1 MLTIETTHNVL
12 DVRIYNFEGLLV
24 QEENTKSFSVEKL
37 PKGIYL
43 IYYLTPFGPD
53 TFRFVKE

>member
-1 MLTIETTHNVL
+1 MLTIETSHNVL

-24 QEENTKSFSVEKL
+24 QEENTKTFSVENL

-53 TFRFVKE
+53 TFRFEKE